1 MPPKPKF
8 TREEIVAS
16 AVDLVSKKGIDYLT
30 TRNLG
35 EWMGSSA
42 RPIFTVFNS
51 MDEVIREVRKAATEK
66 FNSYI
71 REIVNFTPAF
81 KEAGVRMVRFAITE
95 PKLFQLIFMTENH
108 EPVNPGLF
116 LRKPRRIT
124 RISAHR
130 LSAATTVLIR
140 KNPRCFS
147 STCGLIHTVSAR
159 FVLLTCACSPKR
171 TSRPA
176 SELSSSR

>member
-51 MDEVIREVRKAATEK
+51 MDEVTRVVRKPATE
-66 FNSYI
+66 
-71 REIVNFTPAF
+71 
-81 KEAGVRMVRFAITE
+81 
-95 PKLFQLIFMTENH
+95 
-108 EPVNPGLF
+108 
-116 LRKPRRIT
+116 
-124 RISAHR
+124 
-130 LSAATTVLIR
+130 
-140 KNPRCFS
+140 
-147 STCGLIHTVSAR
+147 
-159 FVLLTCACSPKR
+159 
-171 TSRPA
+171 
-176 SELSSSR
+176 

>member
-81 KEAGVRMVRFAITE
+81 KEAGVRMV
-95 PKLFQLIFMTENH
+95 
-108 EPVNPGLF
+108 G
-116 LRKPRRIT
+116 
-124 RISAHR
+124 
-130 LSAATTVLIR
+130 
-140 KNPRCFS
+140 
-147 STCGLIHTVSAR
+147 
-159 FVLLTCACSPKR
+159 
-171 TSRPA
+171 SR
-176 SELSSSR
+176 SMSRNCSSSFS